1 MSKILKLPFAF
12 FSNKWNDLQNFF
24 ENMGNPPYIITD
36 NLSLFLVE
44 TNQSLGNLT
53 SVEGWVDLE
62 ESGIKS
68 LGNLTS
74 VGGSFNWAYCN
85 IKSLGNLTSVGG
97 DLNLTRSKLENLGN
111 LTSVGGNL
119 YLAPSKLE
127 DLGKLKYVG
136 GNLDLRFTPLS
147 KIYVEEEIRRMVDVK
162 GKVYL

>member
-1 MSKILKLPFAF
+1 MTDILKIPFAF
-12 FSNKWNDLQNFF
+12 FSNKWNDLQNFL
-24 ENMGNPPYIITD
+24 EKMGNPPYIITD

-97 DLNLTRSKLENLGN
+97 HLFLYRSKLEDLGN
-111 LTSVGGNL
+111 LTSVGGDL
-119 YLAPSKLE
+119 GLTDSSIE

-136 GNLDLRFTPLS
+136 GDLDLRFTPVS

>member
-1 MSKILKLPFAF
+1 MTDILKIPFAF
-12 FSNKWNDLQNFF
+12 FSNKWNDLQNFL
-24 ENMGNPPYIITD
+24 EKMGNPPYIITD

-44 TNQSLGNLT
+44 TNQFLGNLT

-97 DLNLTRSKLENLGN
+97 HLFLYRSKLEDLGN
-111 LTSVGGNL
+111 LTSVGGDL
-119 YLAPSKLE
+119 GLTDSSIE

-136 GNLDLRFTPLS
+136 GDLDLRFTPVS